1 MGFLDNYKDSLDNNR
16 DYFLNKNGSKS
27 AAQNERLSREGAWM
41 NATYK
46 YVNGKVNDSIGSV
59 LDSVNKLL
67 NPSYSA
73 KNPHTGNSDDS
84 YGGMIDS
91 IKDIYDSSGNSAA
104 TVYNEQARKDT
115 LYWQEYM
122 SNTSHQREVADLQAA
137 GLNPILSA
145 NNGASSYSG
154 VSSSADESALAAKTS
169 LMNTLINAS
178 SAQKIAEISAN
189 VAKYQADKSYEA
201 SVYHTDYGTKQG
213 SYWKLWNNIKDTAT
227 SSYSTSAKSE
237 SNYKKSTDSLW
248 TKYFYDASRY
258 G

>member
-1 MGFLDNYKDSLDNNR
+1 MGFLDDYKESYSNNF
-16 DYFLNKNGSKS
+16 DYFVKQNGAKHL
-27 AAQNERLSREGAWM
+27 AETDRKSREGAWM
-41 NATYK
+41 YATYK
-46 YVNGKVNDSIGSV
+46 YTNAKVNESIGNA
-59 LDSVNKLL
+59 LDIINDMLT
-67 NPSYSA
+67 PSNSA
-73 KNPHTGNSDDS
+73 KNPHNGNSDDS
-84 YGGMIDS
+84 YGGLINS

-104 TVYNEQARKDT
+104 TEYNEQARKDT
-115 LYWQEYM
+115 LNWQEYM

-189 VAKYQADKSYEA
+189 VAKYQADKSYDA
-201 SVYHTDYGTKQG
+201 SVYHTDYGTEQG
-213 SYWKLWNNIKDTAT
+213 TYWKLWNNIKDTAS
-227 SSYSTSAKSE
+227 SSYTTSAKSE

-248 TKYFYDASRY
+248 AKYFYDASRY